1 MKTTTTNNNST
12 SLVDIIGAIAVIS
25 FIILASTNA
34 FAQRQH
40 NMQKTN
46 DDVTIESPAPVE
58 SFVAF
63 RYDNFENYNDAP
75 AVVPTKE
82 TLENDRINR
91 KMENY
96 SAPLKH
102 KIGLPSLEDVKENIL
117 EEIIN
122 GTGLVQ
128 SDTNELIMPVIA
140 HLMKDD
146 TKTTACLH
154 LIKDDTWC

>member
-46 DDVTIESPAPVE
+46 DDDVTIESPAPVE

-75 AVVPTKE
+75 AVIPTKE
-82 TLENDRINR
+82 QLEDNEIDR
-91 KMENY
+91 KMIKH
-96 SAPLKH
+96 APQ
-102 KIGLPSLEDVKENIL
+102 GLPSLEEVKENIL

-154 LIKDDTWC
+154 LMKDDTWC

>member
-1 MKTTTTNNNST
+1 MKTTTTNNSNST
-12 SLVDIIGAIAVIS
+12 SIVDIIGTIAVIS

-40 NMQKTN
+40 NMQKAN
-46 DDVTIESPAPVE
+46 DDATIESPAPGE
-58 SFVAF
+58 SFIAF

-82 TLENDRINR
+82 QLEDNEIDR
-91 KMENY
+91 KMIKH
-96 SAPLKH
+96 APQ
-102 KIGLPSLEDVKENIL
+102 GLPSMEDIHKSIL

-122 GTGLVQ
+122 GTGLVE
-128 SDTNELIMPVIA
+128 SDTNEAIMPVIA

-154 LIKDDTWC
+154 LMKDDTLC